1 MRRSRAS
8 RTAGPA
14 VAADHARSFA
24 PILGPAPRL
33 LILGSLPGRASLAAG
48 EYYAHPRNLFWD
60 LMGDLVGA
68 GRELPY
74 SRRIAALR
82 DRGIALWD
90 VIAEARRPGS
100 LDASIDLAGARHNDI
115 AALIAQEPTLR
126 AVAFNGGAARTLF
139 QRHVTPRLGVA
150 TSTLTCLALP
160 STSPAHASL
169 RPGAKVAAWR
179 AILDYVGD

>member
-60 LMGDLVGA
+60 LMRDLDGA

-74 SRRIAALR
+74 DRRTAVLR

-115 AALIAQEPTLR
+115 AALIAREPTLR
-126 AVAFNGGAARTLF
+126 AVAFNGGAARMLF
-139 QRHVTPRLGVA
+139 QRHVAPRPGVA
-150 TSTLTCLALP
+150 TTALACLALP

-169 RPGAKVAAWR
+169 GADAKRNAWR